1 MYLIAKLFE
10 QLNARITAKAGKKV
24 DVQFFNGTL
33 PDIQKRQA
41 VGAFTLFM
49 DFPDMSYKSSG
60 GGYGGQLA
68 NLKFTILIQIRD
80 QDDVINHLKIIDQ
93 IVRWLHAWK
102 PEVGEFTPLTRVSAG
117 VDERFDYPRVYRV
130 DFECTATDRISEGL
144 EWSQTN
150 DTEETAVSLNVV
162 TEVVDTL
169 EE

>member
-33 PDIQKRQA
+33 PDVQSRQA
-41 VGAFTLFM
+41 LGEFTLFM
-49 DFPDMSYKSSG
+49 DFPDLSYASSG
-60 GGYGGQLA
+60 AGYGGQLVTL
-68 NLKFTILIQIRD
+68 NITILIQIRD
-80 QDDVINHLKIIDQ
+80 QDKPIKHLKIIDQ

-130 DFECTATDRISEGL
+130 DFKCTATDRNSEAL

-150 DTEETAVSLNVV
+150 DTEETAVGLGIT
-162 TEVVDTL
+162 TEVVESL
-169 EE
+169 EG